1 MDFSLIIYSHSKCNT
16 CIKALKWLKKNNV
29 RYELI
34 DIIESPPSKK
44 LISQAILKKER
55 IKSLFNTSG
64 KSYRELGAD
73 KVNAM
78 NQKEAVLALSND
90 SKLIKRPF
98 IITNKGDFL
107 IGFNEKEWAEILL
120 IN

>member
-1 MDFSLIIYSHSKCNT
+1 MGDSLIIYSYSKCST
-16 CIKALKWLKKNNV
+16 CKKALRWLKENNLK
-29 RYELI
+29 YELI

-44 LISQAILKKER
+44 LISQAILRQER

-73 KVNAM
+73 KVSSM
-78 NQKEAVLALSND
+78 NQKEAILALTND

-98 IITNKGDFL
+98 IITSKGDFI
-107 IGFNEKEWAEILL
+107 IGFNEEKWSDLLL